1 MCFDWLLGGSRWF
14 LVFFC
19 LVSRLSLECLTTVAR
34 VFYLVAVFQ
43 MVSGWL
49 LGILGC
55 SGSSYSALAGC

>member
-1 MCFDWLLGGSRWF
+1 MVSSLF
-14 LVFFC
+14 VFC

-43 MVSGWL
+43 MDSGWL